1 MCSLHSRKATVDSSL
16 SSSRK
21 AWMASRLGQE
31 KIGWMVSSLFGLE
44 SLTYLTTGLVDEGV
58 TDYSIESAITKV
70 ASTEFIW
77 YAANRAF
84 QLAGGK
90 AYMRTEPYE
99 RILRDIRIFPIFE
112 GANDV

>member
-1 MCSLHSRKATVDSSL
+1 M
-16 SSSRK
+16 
-21 AWMASRLGQE
+21 
-31 KIGWMVSSLFGLE
+31 
-44 SLTYLTTGLVDEGV
+44 TTGMVDEGV
-58 TDYSIESAITKV
+58 PDYSFESAITKV

-112 GANDV
+112 GATDVLRACIALSGRKDRAGERTDLAQLNLADPIGGIGVLADYAVSKVRREI